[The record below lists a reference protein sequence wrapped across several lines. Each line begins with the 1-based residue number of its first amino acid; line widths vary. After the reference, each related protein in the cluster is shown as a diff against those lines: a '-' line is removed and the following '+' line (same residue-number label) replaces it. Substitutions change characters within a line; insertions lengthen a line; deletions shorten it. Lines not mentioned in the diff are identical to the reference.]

1 MSNQS
6 ANYKNLIKKGNCCVQ
21 SENLTKQTYNNN
33 YNKSKKMVESNII
46 VSQTK
51 NGGGIIRYGNF
62 GSLLNG
68 KVVNNEIVS
77 ALIDN
82 IKQQENSNIY
92 YNNYV
97 YVNNLINTYS
107 NEVSCRNNV
116 VQNENQYNYNQF
128 YQNYNELQRL
138 LTQKNIYQNSCIST
152 KYI

>member
-1 MSNQS
+1 MSKQS
-6 ANYKNLIKKGNCCVQ
+6 VNYKNLVKNGNCCIQ
-21 SENLTKQTYNNN
+21 SENLTKQNYNNN
-33 YNKSKKMVESNII
+33 YNKSKNMINANTI

-68 KVVNNEIVS
+68 KVVNNEIIS
-77 ALIDN
+77 SLIDN
-82 IKQQENSNIY
+82 IKQQENSNVY

-107 NEVSCRNNV
+107 ENV
-116 VQNENQYNYNQF
+116 CSNSNIQVGNQYDYNEF
-128 YQNYNELQRL
+128 YQNYNELQQL
-138 LTQKNIYQNSCIST
+138 LTQKNIYQNSCIQT